1 MLLASGN
8 EREIGQLPGKTPS
21 VLLRNPVGRTI
32 GMVLDAV
39 RARAG
44 NRGVLTVDPD
54 HRQHCKDLIICT
66 WGVGG
71 GQEQAVKKSELDF
84 ED

>member
-1 MLLASGN
+1 MKGKLASCQ
-8 EREIGQLPGKTPS
+8 ERCLT

-32 GMVLDAV
+32 GMVLDGV

-54 HRQHCKDLIICT
+54 HRQHCKDLIIFT

-71 GQEQAVKKSELDF
+71 VQEQAVKKSEFNF
-84 ED
+84 EV